1 MTVNPA
7 KTIKNAKITMQ
18 EKKIDL
24 ILYDLDGTIQDSV
37 PLIMESFHKAY
48 EIVLGECPR
57 SDADLMSYI
66 GRPLTVSFERHDK
79 ETAEKLTEAYLTYN
93 KQRMKEGAI
102 PLFPGVKEGLAEIKE
117 HGFRQGIVTAKRR
130 ESAMITIDML
140 DIAKYFDVMIF
151 SEDTKRS
158 KPYGDPLVEAAK
170 RLGVTDMSS
179 VLYVGDAATDLLSAR
194 DCGASFA
201 LVGWTMMPMDELMSL
216 KPDHVISSLAES
228 PCIIK
233 GTEL

>member
-1 MTVNPA
+1 MNPA
-7 KTIKNAKITMQ
+7 RKIQTERIMMQ
-18 EKKIDL
+18 KKKIDL

-57 SDADLMSYI
+57 SDEDLMSYI

-93 KQRMKEGAI
+93 KKRMLEGVI
-102 PLFPGVKEGLAEIKE
+102 PLFPGVREGLEKIKGL
-117 HGFRQGIVTAKRR
+117 GFRQGIVTAKRHD
-130 ESAMITIDML
+130 SAMITIDML

-158 KPYGDPLVEAAK
+158 KPHGDPLIEAAK

-179 VLYVGDAATDLLSAR
+179 VLYVGDAGSDLLSAR
-194 DCGASFA
+194 DAGASFA
-201 LVGWTMMPMDELMSL
+201 LVDWTMMPKEEIGKLG
-216 KPDHVISSLAES
+216 PDHVITSLS
-228 PCIIK
+228 QIPCIIK
-233 GTEL
+233 GSEL